1 MSFLILSK
9 SVRRFSLAEILG
21 TIVASLVSRRAVV
34 ALAVS
39 SCVFN
44 LKKYWVWV
52 KKIERSFGFKKV
64 LGSKVVLGLKNFEY
78 SLVNS

>member
-1 MSFLILSK
+1 M
-9 SVRRFSLAEILG
+9 AEILG

-44 LKKYWVWV
+44 LKKYSVWV
-52 KKIERSFGFKKV
+52 KKIKRSLGFKKV

-78 SLVNS
+78 ILVNS